1 MVERASYDDAG
12 AIKGDDKKWY
22 KPKDSFK
29 NVTAVS
35 SITQNPKLLPNDL
48 SDDVFDCTVEVP
60 TFLAAYAYYV
70 TYDYKGDRLFTDK
83 QILKAGDESDLKD
96 QLNREAYYWYSSSA
110 EPEKAYEHLRAGNWP
125 SYDNGTHW
133 TDITVKLTIK

>member
-1 MVERASYDDAG
+1 M
-12 AIKGDDKKWY
+12 
-22 KPKDSFK
+22 
-29 NVTAVS
+29 
-35 SITQNPKLLPNDL
+35 LPNDL
-48 SDDVFDCTVEVP
+48 YDDVFDCTVEVP

-96 QLNREAYYWYSSSA
+96 QLNREAHYWYSSSA
-110 EPEKAYEHLRAGNWP
+110 EPEKAYEHLRADRGVY
-125 SYDNGTHW
+125 SYDRTHW